1 MSDTDQKQSPASDEP
16 GIRRYHAE
24 KTRSPRRPPLVNLA
38 ILIGII
44 AVVVFVFYQFFF
56 TRPNLLA
63 GEEFNLAQTVQEIEE
78 LSTVRSHLRFA
89 VVVRE
94 ESDNIIVRELA
105 EQENELNMEDVSSML
120 FHDPAVVVELHAV
133 ATYGVRLDDLENRI
147 QESGDTLLIS
157 LPQAELL
164 DVKLINA
171 DTRTIARIKGIFRN
185 SNDELLLAAAR
196 RGEEFAEKF
205 ALTDSSSIAL
215 ARNKAQEIISF
226 LAERGARDVRFI
238 SPDAR

>member
-1 MSDTDQKQSPASDEP
+1 MSGTDQQQNSTGDEP

-44 AVVVFVFYQFFF
+44 AIVVFVFYQFFF

-94 ESDNIIVRELA
+94 ESDNIVVRELA
-105 EQENELNMEDVSSML
+105 EQESELNMEDVSSML

-133 ATYGVRLDDLENRI
+133 ATYGIRLADIEDRM
-147 QESGDTLLIS
+147 QESGDTLFFT
-157 LPQAELL
+157 LPRAELL
-164 DVKLINA
+164 DVKLVNA

-185 SNDELLLAAAR
+185 SNNELLLAASR
-196 RGEEFAEKF
+196 RGEEFARKF
-205 ALTDSSSIAL
+205 ALTDSSSMAL
-215 ARNKAQEIISF
+215 AGSKAQEIITF
-226 LAERGARDVRFI
+226 LAERGARQVRFI